1 MHDLVLSIDFTG
13 SMYTA
18 LASVR
23 DSVVELVRE
32 LGAVLPGLRVGVI
45 AHTDYDYA
53 RSQVIQTLK
62 VTDNIGAVESFVKGI
77 VSPGYGKTSAEC
89 YELVLRDLRSMG
101 WRASAKKTVVMIGDS
116 TPHVVADSYSR
127 AYLGAGVELP
137 RWENEARLLKQLG
150 ITLHP
155 VRVLDYGSEAFW
167 NGLGKVFGT
176 QTLEIDQLGSV
187 VDAIGLVGF
196 AVAGV
201 AERYKPRTDG
211 PDYRRT
217 LAKLTGKA
225 VSARSASIGSGYQV
239 LSVPMDCAI
248 REFVQSH
255 GTVYKPGDGFYEWT
269 KAETVQD
276 YKKVLAVNKE
286 TGAIVTGL
294 RARQVLGIGKATGR
308 YAPRKD
314 ATHTG
319 FIQSTSVN
327 RKLVGGTNFAYRMA
341 CS

>member
-1 MHDLVLSIDFTG
+1 MHDLVLSIDVTG

-45 AHTDYDYA
+45 AHTDYDYDW
-53 RSQVIQTLK
+53 VIQTLK
-62 VTDNIGAVESFVKGI
+62 LTDEPVESFVKGI
-77 VSPGYGKTSAEC
+77 VSPGYGKSSAEC

-116 TPHVVADSYSR
+116 TPHVVPDAYSR

-150 ITLHP
+150 VTLTP

-187 VDAIGLVGF
+187 VDAVGLVGF

-201 AERYKPRTDG
+201 AERYKPRSDG

-217 LAKLTGKA
+217 LAKLTGKP

-239 LSVPMDCAI
+239 VNVPMDCAI

-255 GTVYKPGDGFYEWT
+255 GVTGDGFYEWT
-269 KAETVQD
+269 KAEIVQD

-286 TGAIVTGL
+286 TGAIVTGS
-294 RARQVLGIGKATGR
+294 RARTVLGIGKATGR